1 MFEDTEDATEDP
13 EPIMVTQG
21 EKDDTLEAILDKHIG
36 VGPLG
41 WRRSMEQRCAA
52 ASTPFREGPVPLQ
65 SCAMAVIH
73 ATNGLEL

>member
-1 MFEDTEDATEDP
+1 MARRVFMDTEDATEDP

-41 WRRSMEQRCAA
+41 WRRSWEQRCAQRWL
-52 ASTPFREGPVPLQ
+52 F
-65 SCAMAVIH
+65 H
-73 ATNGLEL
+73 K